1 MDNSVLNFFTF
12 YGVLNLSFHISM
24 IIVSIIITNHV
35 EPDPDPDPESD
46 SDSDHENDSYHDTES
61 ESELKMKLRKRKTI

>member
-1 MDNSVLNFFTF
+1 MDNSVLIFFTF

-35 EPDPDPDPESD
+35 EPDPDPESD